1 MTVIK
6 DILLC
11 CDVGILLTESDEEFD
26 YYSHVYDHK
35 YGYYDENQISYRSQD
50 IDEAIDYAK
59 YYVNKGVDMTYAV
72 VTNQG
77 EHEYEPPFDNGII
90 EDFKYSCEDIIYS
103 VAKINGCIVENFI
116 DTKSK

>member
-1 MTVIK
+1 MTFIT
-6 DILLC
+6 DTLIC
-11 CDVGILLTESDEEFD
+11 CDVGILLTESDKEFNL
-26 YYSHVYDHK
+26 YSKVYDHK
-35 YGYYDENQISYRSQD
+35 YGYYDENQISYRSKD
-50 IDEAIDYAK
+50 TNEAIDYAR

-90 EDFKYSCEDIIYS
+90 EHFERYTCEDIIYS

-116 DTKSK
+116 DTKK